1 MGVSM
6 TNSMKDQ
13 IEILIKLQTLDNE
26 KHSLQLA
33 LDQVNSQIE
42 SLERPLENHEQALQK
57 KKEKLENFRKVYRD
71 LDRKVQSRRSQ
82 IEKSR
87 EKVRSVKTNKEYQS
101 ILKEI
106 DDLKASVS
114 DIEDEI
120 LENLERIENIEIEV
134 NSDQKTLQELRRDI
148 KRKKKA
154 IEDEAEKKRNN
165 LDILIKS
172 RESVENNLAREIV
185 VRYDKVKA
193 KVGLIAVAEA
203 KEAVCQ
209 GCHVNIPPQL
219 YNELQRYERLV
230 QCPNCQRIIYFNTK

>member
-114 DIEDEI
+114 DIEDET